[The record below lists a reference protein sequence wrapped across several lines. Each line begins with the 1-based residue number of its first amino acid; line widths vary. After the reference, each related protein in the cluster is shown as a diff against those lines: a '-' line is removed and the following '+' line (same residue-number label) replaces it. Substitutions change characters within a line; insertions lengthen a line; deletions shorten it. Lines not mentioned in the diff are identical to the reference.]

1 MKNKYYHKH
10 KENIQKEAHE
20 RYQYLSEEKKNK
32 SWKKDWERYQ
42 NFSEE
47 QKEKTSLLPSM

>member
-20 RYQYLSEEKKNK
+20 RYQYLSEEKKK
-32 SWKKDWERYQ
+32 QKLKKGLRKISK
-42 NFSEE
+42 F
-47 QKEKTSLLPSM
+47 